1 MNQAAAPLP
10 KARSSHYN
18 APGTI
23 RDQSQNTHNNGF
35 TQGMKL
41 EFPSGGTFGFGA
53 DDLKGFSRT
62 FSEVE
67 WLLLVLVLL
76 YMTFAQVTV
85 EERAAMLM
93 ALFFFGAFVL
103 SFHYANF
110 FRQENLWKLA
120 LEAGVMLVF
129 ITWVVMYSGKLASPL
144 LNLYLLAI
152 IASALTLGK
161 VFSLVVLVLIAGAY
175 LLLSGLTDGG
185 NAFSVP
191 YLTRML
197 AQLAPVVLVGYLTT
211 MLAADI
217 RFVLDRLNYMS
228 QSDELTGLLNM
239 RGFMPLMEREASR
252 SQRYG
257 HKFAVLMVDCDQL
270 KAINDAYGHEA
281 GNRFLNYIVGRLK
294 DVTRT
299 TDLLARYGGDEFLI
313 LLPETSPEGALLV
326 AERMRLAVSGSLLDI
341 DGRPLTATVSIGVA
355 LFPEDSRD
363 PRQLIDKADQAM
375 YMSKQRGKNVVSTF
389 ADAA

>member
-1 MNQAAAPLP
+1 MSPTATPLP
-10 KARSSHYN
+10 KGRASHYN
-18 APGTI
+18 GPATTLE
-23 RDQSQNTHNNGF
+23 QSLNTHKNGF

-53 DDLKGFSRT
+53 DDLKGFSRS
-62 FSEVE
+62 FAEVE

-76 YMTFAQVTV
+76 YMTFAQVTL

-129 ITWVVMYSGKLASPL
+129 ITWVVAYSGKLASPL
-144 LNLYLLAI
+144 LNLYLIAI
-152 IASALTLGK
+152 VASALTLGK
-161 VFSLVVLVLIAGAY
+161 VFSLVILVAIAAAY
-175 LLLSGLTDGG
+175 LLLFGITSGSSLL
-185 NAFSVP
+185 SVP
-191 YLTRML
+191 YVTRLL

-217 RFVLDRLNYMS
+217 RFVVDRLNYMS

-257 HKFAVLMVDCDQL
+257 HQFAVLMVDCDQL

-281 GNRFLNYIVGRLK
+281 GNRFLNFIVGRLK
-294 DVTRT
+294 EVTRT

-313 LLPETSPEGALLV
+313 LLPETSPEGSLLV
-326 AERMRLAVSGSLLDI
+326 AERMRRAVSGSLLDL
-341 DGRPLTATVSIGVA
+341 DGRPIAATVSIGVA

-375 YMSKQRGKNVVSTF
+375 YLSKQRGKNVVSTF
-389 ADAA
+389 NEAA

>member
-1 MNQAAAPLP
+1 MSGAATPLP
-10 KARSSHYN
+10 NGRASHYN
-18 APGTI
+18 GANSI
-23 RDQSQNTHNNGF
+23 RGPSRISHDNGF

-62 FSEVE
+62 FAEVE

-76 YMTFAQVTV
+76 YMTFAQVTL

-110 FRQENLWKLA
+110 FRQEDLWKLA
-120 LEAGVMLVF
+120 LEAAVMLAF
-129 ITWVVMYSGKLASPL
+129 ITWVVAYSGKLASPL

-161 VFSLVVLVLIAGAY
+161 VFSLVVLVAIAAAY
-175 LLLSGLTDGG
+175 LLLSGMSDGSDMLTI
-185 NAFSVP
+185 P
-191 YLTRML
+191 YMTRLL

-257 HKFAVLMVDCDQL
+257 HQFAVVMVDCDQL

-281 GNRFLNYIVGRLK
+281 GNRFLNYIVSRLRE
-294 DVTRT
+294 VTRT

-326 AERMRLAVSGSLLDI
+326 AERMRLAVSAGMLDM
-341 DGRPLTATVSIGVA
+341 DGRPISATVSIGVS
-355 LFPEDSRD
+355 LFPDDSRD
-363 PRQLIDKADQAM
+363 PRQLIEKADQAM
-375 YMSKQRGKNVVSTF
+375 YLSKQRGKNVVSTF
-389 ADAA
+389 AEAA